1 MWGVS
6 RWCDGRVW
14 GGQASGDGLPGL
26 SLPHFR
32 LPLLASQ
39 GPSVGGNLPFM
50 DADPWLVIKE
60 HSRHGHCEQLFST
73 HGDSKK
79 SEPQDQSGGQLKEST
94 EESQDRKLGTLQVR
108 RFLCSNK
115 LKREGLGEKPKNDA
129 NIQRLSGK
137 TQKTSF

>member
-1 MWGVS
+1 MLGIS
-6 RWCDGRVW
+6 RWHVGRAW
-14 GGQASGDGLPGL
+14 GRQASGDGLTGL

-32 LPLLASQ
+32 PPFLASQ
-39 GPSVGGNLPFM
+39 VPSIGGNLPFM

-60 HSRHGHCEQLFST
+60 HSRHGRCEQLLST

-79 SEPQDQSGGQLKEST
+79 SETRDQSGGELKEST
-94 EESQDRKLGTLQVR
+94 GGRQDRKLGTLQAR

-129 NIQRLSGK
+129 NI
-137 TQKTSF
+137 